1 MDIEALES
9 DDYAVWVRFMDAEV
23 LVRHVPAGELLSIR
37 ERSLRRAWDISSG
50 GRPAEGIDAAEA
62 ARLLGRAAVRGWR
75 GLSMRGEDYP
85 YSPERCDFLMARWAE
100 FGRFVNEAATSLARL
115 AEAQRRDESK
125 NSSLTSGPGSTS
137 RV

>member
-9 DDYAVWVRFMDAEV
+9 DDYTVWLRFMDAEV
-23 LVRHVPAGELLSIR
+23 LVRHVPASELLEIR
-37 ERSLRRAWDISSG
+37 ERSRRRTWDISTG
-50 GRPAEGIDAAEA
+50 GRPTEGLDAFEA

-115 AEAQRRDESK
+115 ADAQRSAERK